1 MVKSKLKSALD
12 NHKGRNIKLEKQ
24 RKHEKEVR
32 KLKEKKNKASSLDVD
47 GAKNKDD
54 GAPPVP
60 LDEVEVKVHGKSKK
74 SKKSDVEPTPT
85 EEPEWETDGS
95 DSDGDYDD
103 DMPERAVLNLAH
115 LEDSESDVSSDEE
128 EIQAGEDEEDDKD
141 EDEEAEDDDEEEDD
155 IPLSDLE
162 SVASEDKGDII
173 PHQRL
178 IINNT
183 TALTAALHRIQ
194 LPYNKLAFSEYQA
207 VVTDEPVEIEDVEDD
222 LSRELAFYK
231 QCLSSVKDARKRLKK
246 EGVPFSRPAD
256 YFAEMVKSDEH
267 MGKIKQKLI
276 DAAAG
281 KKAAAEARKQRD
293 LKKFGKQVQ
302 VAKLQERAKEKRET
316 IEKIQTL
323 KRKRQGADITA
334 THEEDLFDVAVKND
348 DSKPGKRERS
358 DGGGKIFNNKRQKK
372 DQKYGFG
379 GKKRHAKSNDA
390 QSSADGRDFSVKK
403 MKGKTGGA
411 SKRPAARIFL
421 SQWSLQYN
429 DKADVCLFQERHDLL
444 LQYLDSPT
452 ASTMAEEVFFEESM
466 KTLSPPTI
474 SPPTYQKPDDSLYPP
489 APAPHT
495 TFYLSIIRPHTDTDT
510 ITGPVR
516 SFAHLLPSISSIIS
530 NSPAAID
537 KLDNLRET
545 KDAWGDTYEVNDAF
559 DINGFTT
566 FVVDSQRGIYTVLQ
580 IHRRVDEAVFEH
592 LPAPVYTVIAS
603 GPLVHSAMAVSL
615 AADRRSAGRSG
626 MTKPRGYA
634 ATSRLIGS
642 YVERGEAKRMAQGVM
657 RDLMKGMNNVRV
669 TESWDQGGRG
679 TGMLMAMGTRG
690 EMWEVRIMYEDQP
703 LRRAREGMDNEG
715 LKAGWRF

>member
-1 MVKSKLKSALD
+1 MAKSKLKSALD

-32 KLKEKKNKASSLDVD
+32 KLKEKKKAD
-47 GAKNKDD
+47 GGDAD
-54 GAPPVP
+54 GGDNEEDGGVSVP
-60 LDEVEVKVHGKSKK
+60 LDEVEVKVNGKSKK
-74 SKKSDVEPTPT
+74 SKKNGVKPAVA

-95 DSDGDYDD
+95 DSDDDDD
-103 DMPERAVLNLAH
+103 DMPERAALNLAH
-115 LEDSESDVSSDEE
+115 LEDSESDISSDEE
-128 EIQAGEDEEDDKD
+128 EIQAGEDDDEDDD
-141 EDEEAEDDDEEEDD
+141 AEDDDEDEEEDD
-155 IPLSDLE
+155 IPLSDLD
-162 SVASEDKGDII
+162 SVASDDKGDII

-178 IINNT
+178 TINNT

-231 QCLSSVKDARKRLKK
+231 QCLSSVKDARKKLKK
-246 EGVPFSRPAD
+246 EGVSFSRPAD

-358 DGGGKIFNNKRQKK
+358 DGGGKTFNNKRQKK

-390 QSSADGRDFSVKK
+390 QSSADGRDFSVKR

-411 SKRPAARIFL
+411 SKRPG
-421 SQWSLQYN
+421 
-429 DKADVCLFQERHDLL
+429 KANR
-444 LQYLDSPT
+444 
-452 ASTMAEEVFFEESM
+452 
-466 KTLSPPTI
+466 
-474 SPPTYQKPDDSLYPP
+474 
-489 APAPHT
+489 
-495 TFYLSIIRPHTDTDT
+495 
-510 ITGPVR
+510 
-516 SFAHLLPSISSIIS
+516 
-530 NSPAAID
+530 
-537 KLDNLRET
+537 
-545 KDAWGDTYEVNDAF
+545 
-559 DINGFTT
+559 
-566 FVVDSQRGIYTVLQ
+566 
-580 IHRRVDEAVFEH
+580 
-592 LPAPVYTVIAS
+592 
-603 GPLVHSAMAVSL
+603 
-615 AADRRSAGRSG
+615 
-626 MTKPRGYA
+626 
-634 ATSRLIGS
+634 
-642 YVERGEAKRMAQGVM
+642 AKRH
-657 RDLMKGMNNVRV
+657 
-669 TESWDQGGRG
+669 
-679 TGMLMAMGTRG
+679 
-690 EMWEVRIMYEDQP
+690 
-703 LRRAREGMDNEG
+703 
-715 LKAGWRF
+715 